1 MGFFDN
7 IFKKETAEIAQPT
20 PADKQ
25 TETSLIPKYPEKE
38 FGVQLV
44 QLVEVAL
51 ADKILTTS
59 ERAVLRDIAISKG
72 IDLDRFEA
80 YVDMLKEKR
89 GVKEVDD
96 GIIPLK
102 KYNQPTE
109 VASEL
114 KTMID
119 MALADGY
126 LSDEERKIILNEA
139 AKLGVNLP
147 VFENGLNAIFMTGR
161 IKSVIDSK
169 YPTTIIKR
177 LVKSEDIADGKVV
190 ETYEEITTAFRPN
203 TNRGKENEL
212 IKTTTKK
219 IIKVTRK
226 KEMIEDIIDFLCSV
240 DYTMVLTALSVVTV
254 FSPVV
259 GGAAISLVSTLK
271 GGVDRF
277 NQSGQKKE
285 PKLFF
290 EVVFSEVSD
299 KGVALLP
306 NVQNYLGENGG
317 KLVSGLI
324 TAQKA
329 YNAYKGK

>member
-1 MGFFDN
+1 MGLFDK
-7 IFKKETAEIAQPT
+7 IFKKETVENTQPT
-20 PADKQ
+20 PAEKQ
-25 TETSLIPKYPEKE
+25 PVTSLIPKYPEKE

-59 ERAVLRDIAISKG
+59 ERAVLRDLALTKG
-72 IDLDRFEA
+72 VDLERFEA

-89 GVKEVDD
+89 NVKEVDD

-102 KYNQPTE
+102 KYNQPTA
-109 VASEL
+109 VAAEL
-114 KTMID
+114 KAMID

-147 VFENGLNAIFMTGR
+147 AFENGLNAIFMTGR
-161 IKSVIDSK
+161 IKSIIDSK
-169 YPTTIIKR
+169 YPTTITKR
-177 LVKSEDIADGKVV
+177 FINSEDTADGKVV
-190 ETYEEITTAFRPN
+190 DTYEEITTVFRPN

-219 IIKVTRK
+219 IIKVTRS
-226 KEMIEDIIDFLCSV
+226 KEMIEDVINFLCSV

-259 GGAAISLVSTLK
+259 GGAAVALVSTLK
-271 GGVDRF
+271 GGVDKL

-290 EVVFSEVSD
+290 DVVFSEVSD
-299 KGVALLP
+299 KCVELLP
-306 NVQNYLGENGG
+306 GVQNYLGENGG
-317 KLVSGLI
+317 KIVSGLM
-324 TAQKA
+324 TVQKT